1 MAGFKLDAKAR
12 LSIELAPT
20 TGRDDRIFA
29 RQQEEDAK
37 ARRATSKRSLLA
49 NGAWNIQWGSGSGQ
63 SFQANRGGTITGD

>member
-12 LSIELAPT
+12 LSTELAPT

-49 NGAWNIQWGSGSGQ
+49 NGA
-63 SFQANRGGTITGD
+63 